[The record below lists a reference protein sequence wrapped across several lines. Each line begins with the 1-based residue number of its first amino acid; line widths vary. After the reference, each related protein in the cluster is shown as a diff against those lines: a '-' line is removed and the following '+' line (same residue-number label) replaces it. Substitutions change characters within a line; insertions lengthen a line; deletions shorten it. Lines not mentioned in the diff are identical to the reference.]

1 MLVNWKN
8 QYYENGYTTQS
19 NLEIQCHPYQIAND
33 IFQKVRTKK
42 LKICMETQKTLNSQS
57 NLEEEKP
64 SWRNQPPLLQTIL
77 KSYSNQDCMI
87 LAQRQKYGSMEQ
99 DRKLRDKST
108 HLWSLNLWQ
117 SRQEYIM
124 EKKTVSSISSSG
136 KTGQLYV
143 KNEIRILPNI
153 ITKTQNGL
161 KN

>member
-77 KSYSNQDCMI
+77 KSYSNKDCMI

-108 HLWSLNLWQ
+108 HL
-117 SRQEYIM
+117 
-124 EKKTVSSISSSG
+124 
-136 KTGQLYV
+136 
-143 KNEIRILPNI
+143 
-153 ITKTQNGL
+153 
-161 KN
+161 